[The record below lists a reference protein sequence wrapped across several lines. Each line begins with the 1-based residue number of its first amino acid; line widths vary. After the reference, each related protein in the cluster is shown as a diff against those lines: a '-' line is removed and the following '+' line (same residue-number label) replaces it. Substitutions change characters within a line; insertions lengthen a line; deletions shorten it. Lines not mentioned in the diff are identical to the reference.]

1 MSVQRCWKGEAGARI
16 NIIANHK
23 KTRNYGILEIVI

>member
-1 MSVQRCWKGEAGARI
+1 MSVQRCWNGEAGEWI

-23 KTRNYGILEIVI
+23 KTQNYGILEIVI